1 MGGSKS
7 SLNKKLHRHISTVSF
22 GAWRKYDAVEVGVS
36 AKAQLYEAGEEN
48 LQGCGGKT
56 RHIYFNI
63 IK

>member
-7 SLNKKLHRHISTVSF
+7 SLNKKKLHISTVSF

-36 AKAQLYEAGEEN
+36 AKAKLCKAGEEN
-48 LQGCGGKT
+48 LQGCGGKA